1 MLSPLR
7 AAAVPASA
15 SLAPAAR
22 RAAIVSSSPRRPC
35 RRCSP
40 STPTPTTSI
49 AGSRRHVHLSALG
62 DAVVW
67 TADGV
72 SALHHAAG
80 LPWYLAIPLVAVG
93 VNLTFRLPIQ
103 HYTRRLVVR
112 RAELNPLV
120 SAWAS
125 RHAASV
131 PAAAPPTATGAG
143 GGRSLEAVERTWRL
157 RVAGL
162 TERSRRRIYKAWGVQ
177 RWKTLAPFL
186 SMVPFV
192 VVSEALRRLCGAPMG
207 WLSHQMGLANVER
220 VSAALSDSTG
230 LFDQSLAQGG
240 CLWFADLTAM
250 DPYYVLPLLCSALLA
265 RTSWGRLSK
274 EQLRA
279 LLSIDRSGARVAPI
293 TRIQTAIG
301 RTLLLVPLFP
311 IVFAD
316 LPSAIFLYWVTTFGL
331 NDVNESIIQR
341 LVPKP
346 APKLKL
352 GPKAAP
358 ALPYLRGAMTKSP
371 SERSE

>member
-1 MLSPLR
+1 MEK
-7 AAAVPASA
+7 
-15 SLAPAAR
+15 
-22 RAAIVSSSPRRPC
+22 I
-35 RRCSP
+35 
-40 STPTPTTSI
+40 
-49 AGSRRHVHLSALG
+49 
-62 DAVVW
+62 
-67 TADGV
+67 
-72 SALHHAAG
+72 
-80 LPWYLAIPLVAVG
+80 
-93 VNLTFRLPIQ
+93 
-103 HYTRRLVVR
+103 
-112 RAELNPLV
+112 
-120 SAWAS
+120 
-125 RHAASV
+125 
-131 PAAAPPTATGAG
+131 APPM
-143 GGRSLEAVERTWRL
+143 L

-162 TERSRRRIYKAWGVQ
+162 TERSRRRIYKVWGVQ

-186 SMVPFV
+186 SMVPFI

-207 WLSHQMGLANVER
+207 WISHQMGLANVER

-279 LLSIDRSGARVAPI
+279 LLTVDRSGARIAPI
-293 TRIQTAIG
+293 SRIQTAIG

-316 LPSAIFLYWVTTFGL
+316 LPSAIFLYWATTFGL

-341 LVPKP
+341 LVPKRT
-346 APKLKL
+346 PKLKL

-358 ALPYLRGAMTKSP
+358 ALPYLRGIKAKGVSIK
-371 SERSE
+371 